1 MKRKKTTK
9 IIISVLLCFAI
20 FFTTNHFIYGDEAA
34 NKRQKIIDI
43 QRQNNDLQEKTD
55 SAEKEL
61 EQLNKKLDKMGEKL
75 IETTEKLREKK
86 KAIKKNK
93 RKLSKAQKKE
103 EQQYADMKL
112 RIQYMYENGDMQMI
126 DLIFNSESISDMLS
140 KAEYIS
146 DISTYD
152 RDMFQKLSD
161 TRKKIEAIGARLQ
174 ADKKQLVQLKKKQ
187 KKSISKMKT
196 LSEKKEAEI
205 KLYKGQMA
213 QNHVNETA
221 LANEIRE
228 LIKKEQAERKANG
241 EEYGMTTPHSWPLP
255 GHTYISSNWGDR
267 AGRKAPHK
275 GIDIPAP
282 VGTPIVASGAGTV
295 IWAYNS
301 SSAGMYVGITHGGG
315 VVTEYMHMMA
325 FVVAPGDKVD
335 AGQTIG
341 YVGLTGQTTG
351 PHLHF
356 GIKVNGV
363 NVNPHIYVG

>member
-1 MKRKKTTK
+1 MFRKKSK
-9 IIISVLLCFAI
+9 IVISFVLCFAI
-20 FFTTNHFIYGDEAA
+20 LITANHFAYGEDSKE
-34 NKRQKIIDI
+34 KQKKIIDM
-43 QRQNNDLQEKTD
+43 QRQNDDLQYKAD

-61 EQLNKKLDKMGEKL
+61 DKLNKKLDKMGESL
-75 IETTEKLREKK
+75 IETAEKLKLKK
-86 KAIKKNK
+86 KEIKKNK
-93 RKLSKAQKKE
+93 RKLNRAQQQE
-103 EQQYADMKL
+103 QQQYADMKL

-126 DLIFNSESISDMLS
+126 DLIFNSSSINDMLS

-152 RDMFQKLSD
+152 RKMFQKLSD
-161 TRKKIEAIGARLQ
+161 TRKKIEVIGARLN
-174 ADKKQLVQLKKKQ
+174 ADKKKLVALKNKQ
-187 KKSISKMKT
+187 KKSIAKMKT

-205 KLYKGQMA
+205 KLYKDQIA
-213 QNHVNETA
+213 QNHVDEDA
-221 LANEIRE
+221 LMKELRDLIR
-228 LIKKEQAERKANG
+228 KEQEERKANG
-241 EEYGMTTPHSWPLP
+241 EEDVMTTPHAWPLP
-255 GHTYISSNWGDR
+255 GHTYLSSNWGDR
-267 AGRKAPHK
+267 AGRKSPHK

-282 VGTPIVASGAGTV
+282 IGTPIVASGAGTV

-301 SSAGMYVGITHGGG
+301 SSAGMFVGISHGGG

-325 FVVAPGDKVD
+325 FVVAPGDKVS

-356 GIKVNGV
+356 GVKMNGV